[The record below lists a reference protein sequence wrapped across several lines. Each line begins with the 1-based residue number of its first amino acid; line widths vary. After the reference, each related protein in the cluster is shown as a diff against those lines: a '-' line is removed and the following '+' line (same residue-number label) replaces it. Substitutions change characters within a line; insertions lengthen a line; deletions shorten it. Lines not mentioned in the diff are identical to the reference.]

1 MKESFTLTKPHI
13 ADQFINHLMKECQE
27 NNDEI
32 TFTRE
37 HLNNCIGELSRN
49 IMTRE
54 RHNYER

>member
-1 MKESFTLTKPHI
+1 MKN
-13 ADQFINHLMKECQE
+13 DQFINHLMKECQE

-37 HLNNCIGELSRN
+37 HLNNCIGELARN

>member
-13 ADQFINHLMKECQE
+13 ADSFISKLMQE
-27 NNDEI
+27 GQETEDEI
-32 TFTRE
+32 TFTKE
-37 HLNNCIGELSRN
+37 HLNNCLGELARN